1 MHPGAYPSGMG
12 TDQREQKTGRK
23 ILGIIDELREHEA
36 LGVTEVA
43 ERLDIAKSTAHYHLN
58 TLCDEGYVVKDGSKY
73 RLSLR
78 FLRIGELTRSR
89 VPIYDTAKEEVEKL
103 AEQTDEL
110 AIMAVEEQGFG
121 VYIHKAQGENAIDI
135 DAPTGRFAHLHN
147 RAYGKAILAY
157 LDESRVEEILDE
169 HGLPRTSAQTI
180 TEREALFDE
189 LADIRSQGFAI
200 NREESI
206 EGIHG
211 VAVPILDNDGSVLG
225 GISLAGPS
233 KRLEVEKMTNE
244 YADLL
249 SRARNV
255 IELNVQHREF
265 G

>member
-1 MHPGAYPSGMG
+1 MG
-12 TDQREQKTGRK
+12 TDRTKQKTGTK
-23 ILGIIDELREHEA
+23 ILSIIDALRAEEA
-36 LGVTEVA
+36 LGVTELA
-43 ERLDIAKSTAHYHLN
+43 DRLDIAKSTAHYHVN
-58 TLCDEGYVVKDGSKY
+58 TLREEGYVVRDGSKY

-89 VPIYDTAKEEVEKL
+89 VPIYETATEEIEKL
-103 AEQTDEL
+103 ASETDEL
-110 AIMAVEEQGFG
+110 AILAVEEQGMG
-121 VYIHKAQGENAIDI
+121 VYLHKAAGENAIDI
-135 DAPTGRFAHLHN
+135 DAPIGRFAYLHN

-169 HGLPRTSAQTI
+169 HGLPQTTAQTI
-180 TEREALFDE
+180 TDRGELFDQLE
-189 LADIRSQGFAI
+189 TIRAQGFAV

-211 VAVPILDNDGSVLG
+211 VAVPILDNDRTVLG

-233 KRLEVEKMTNE
+233 QRLTDEKMTDK

-255 IELNVQHREF
+255 VELNVQHRKFE
-265 G
+265 